1 MEQAAAEAQA
11 AATREFVGVREAR
24 EATLKGLQQEYSD
37 AVDAQALQSGE
48 KLQRHASSMLSRSL
62 TAIEKSE
69 ARAQRLIEP
78 AVRRMLA
85 IKGDVASAPCWGW
98 DARVRG

>member
-24 EATLKGLQQEYSD
+24 EATLKGLQQEYGD

-48 KLQRHASSMLSRSL
+48 KLQPGRYLL
-62 TAIEKSE
+62 GG
-69 ARAQRLIEP
+69 RLGGTGRKKTF
-78 AVRRMLA
+78 RRDFFR
-85 IKGDVASAPCWGW
+85 KF
-98 DARVRG
+98 